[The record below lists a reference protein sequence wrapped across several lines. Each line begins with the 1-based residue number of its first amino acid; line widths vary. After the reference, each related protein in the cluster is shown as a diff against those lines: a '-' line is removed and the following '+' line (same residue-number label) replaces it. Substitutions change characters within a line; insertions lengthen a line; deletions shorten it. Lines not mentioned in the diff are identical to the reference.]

1 MRYAADLPL
10 AGLVSVLLSSAS
22 LAAEASATRE
32 LPPVPGIFMQVGE
45 RYVTTHEVQRE
56 LVVTLR
62 PQLLRRKRMVEAGT
76 WTEADQAKLVAQ
88 SDALGVQLAA
98 LLREKAVMEEYARSQ
113 GIKPH
118 EPQLEER
125 LRRRTRQAG
134 GIKALLRK
142 EGRTLGE
149 IRDEL
154 RGEDMRARFMRNFVP
169 EAAAPGPRDIRDY
182 YAAHRDEIKGPARVK
197 VRVLLIARGADPA
210 GALAKAEDLK
220 RELQFAPDRF
230 EERARELSQH
240 RETAGRGGLITA
252 EIDGEETE
260 WVGVDLLFR
269 QNAVIGRVAAQLSP
283 GRVSDVLAFA
293 NGYALVKVEGRREG
307 GQLGIAEAAEP
318 IREKLALEEREKL
331 RREWVVF
338 YQRSMYV
345 ADGRGR
351 RVSPG
356 AARGR

>member
-1 MRYAADLPL
+1 
-10 AGLVSVLLSSAS
+10 
-22 LAAEASATRE
+22 
-32 LPPVPGIFMQVGE
+32 MQVGE
-45 RYVTTHEVQRE
+45 RYLTTHEIQRE

-113 GIKPH
+113 GHGPD
-118 EPQLEER
+118 ELRLEER
-125 LRRRTRQAG
+125 LRRRTREAG

-154 RGEDMRARFMRNFVP
+154 RGEDMRVRFMRSLVP
-169 EAAAPGPRDIRDY
+169 DAGPPGPSDIREY
-182 YAAHRDEIKGPARVK
+182 YAAHRDEIRAPAKVK
-197 VRVLLIARGADPA
+197 TRILLIAKGDDPA

-220 RELQFAPDRF
+220 RELQFAADRF

-252 EIDGEETE
+252 EVDGEETE
-260 WVGVDLLFR
+260 WIGIDLLLR
-269 QNAVIGRVAAQLSP
+269 QNAVIGRAVARLSP

-293 NGYALVKVEGRREG
+293 NGYALVKVEGLREG
-307 GQLGIAEAAEP
+307 GPLRIEEAAEP
-318 IREKLALEEREKL
+318 IKEKLALEERESL

-338 YQRSMYV
+338 YQRSMYL

-351 RVSPG
+351 RVSPRVV
-356 AARGR
+356 RGR